1 MSESIYTCK
10 EFSFL
15 LRFLQSEYTCVG
27 QGQDRKMLLDGKR
40 GTEILSKEVSKAWKD
55 REREREVELARD
67 P

>member
-1 MSESIYTCK
+1 
-10 EFSFL
+10 
-15 LRFLQSEYTCVG
+15 
-27 QGQDRKMLLDGKR
+27 MLLDGKR

>member
-55 REREREVELARD
+55 REREVELARD